1 MADILEFPGRG
12 AFSPEGRVA
21 TKENTARCDN
31 CRRGLG
37 SGYRQY
43 STQATPGGDAV
54 LKRFCTDCGAY
65 VDALAI
71 GAGADA
77 LFLYEGSAGAV
88 TNWGSVRLG
97 TVVNKTM
104 PPRRSFQPVRFKVR
118 MLDGSMWYGTG
129 PSSCG
134 NYIRLRRMKGH

>member
-12 AFSPEGRVA
+12 AFSPEGRVDSIRSRICTNCGEDVGDA
-21 TKENTARCDN
+21 ARCF
-31 CRRGLG
+31 RRDGKQFDTYLC
-37 SGYRQY
+37 
-43 STQATPGGDAV
+43 TKCGG
-54 LKRFCTDCGAY
+54 Y

-88 TNWGSVRLG
+88 TSWGSAVLG

-134 NYIRLRRMKGH
+134 NYIRLRRMKGDR